1 MIPKDERGF
10 SFVELMTIIVILC
23 IITIAS
29 YPIII
34 SVVKDTKT
42 GLYKE
47 NIKELERASMA
58 WATKNAKNLPDDEK
72 DARFLTIE
80 KLYKDGF
87 IKNEEVV
94 DPRREGEYI
103 SGCIIVKKNKDGQYK
118 AKFHE
123 LSCNEAGKDY
133 RPKIKVVKD
142 AKKTYEVNSE
152 VAYEMPKIEATS
164 ITGKTLEVEY
174 PIIKKDGALTTYVEG
189 TKVGE
194 TYQLIYTVKDP
205 VNGLSS
211 KKEFTVK
218 IVDTKA
224 PVITVDGE
232 TKGYTEEIVLGNNYD
247 IPEAIVQDNSLEN
260 LKVNISTDLNT
271 KMPGNYEVVYTA
283 TDSHENLGIFVLKVN
298 VVKDEMPKENQIII
312 DNASVL
318 PGDGVLKKQQNSTYT
333 FAGTNPNNYIKF
345 NQELWR
351 ILTVDNKGI
360 KIVRHAPIKAMQ
372 WSNKKSTHI
381 DDSLIYNYLNQTY
394 LKTISEIEN
403 LNDKVRF
410 NISAVDLKNMTT
422 FEQLK
427 REESKIQTAKMLSV
441 GLLTMS
447 DYIMA
452 SNNQTCLANGE
463 NCTASNYLVKAK
475 SYWLSHM
482 TSDRNNMYLS
492 TSSGITIAPPTEI
505 HDVYP
510 VLYLSGYHTFL
521 GTGTETDP
529 YIIQN

>member
-1 MIPKDERGF
+1 MILKDERGF

-34 SVVKDTKT
+34 SVLKDTKT

-58 WATKNAKNLPDDEK
+58 WATKNAKDLPDDAK

-80 KLYKDGF
+80 KLYKAGF
-87 IKNEEVV
+87 IKNKEIA
-94 DPRREGEYI
+94 DPRYDGESM
-103 SGCIIVKKNKDGQYK
+103 SGCIMVKKNKDGQYK
-118 AKFHE
+118 AKFYE
-123 LSCNEAGKDY
+123 LSCSDAGKEY
-133 RPKIKVVKD
+133 VPKIEVVKD
-142 AKKTYEVNSE
+142 AKATYEVNSE
-152 VAYEMPKIEATS
+152 KPYEMPKLKATS
-164 ITGKTLEVEY
+164 VTGAVLDVEY

-194 TYQLIYTVKDP
+194 KYQLIYTVKDP
-205 VNGLSS
+205 VNGLTA
-211 KKEFTVK
+211 KKEFHVEV
-218 IVDTKA
+218 VDTKN
-224 PVITVDGE
+224 PIITVHGE
-232 TKGYTEEIVLGNNYD
+232 TNGYLEEVTVGSDYQ
-247 IPEAIVQDNSLEN
+247 IPEASVRDNSLES
-260 LKVNISTDLNT
+260 LKLNISTDLNT

-372 WSNKKSTHI
+372 WSNKNSTHI
-381 DDSLIYNYLNQTY
+381 DDSLIYDYLNQTY
-394 LKTISEIEN
+394 LKTVSEIEN
-403 LNDKVRF
+403 LNDRVRF
-410 NISAVDLKNMTT
+410 NISAIDLKNITT

-427 REESKIQTAKMLSV
+427 REESKIQTAKTLSV
-441 GLLTMS
+441 GLPTMS
-447 DYIMA
+447 DYVMA
-452 SNNQTCLANGE
+452 SNNQSCLANGE
-463 NCTASNYLVKAK
+463 NCATSNYLAKANP
-475 SYWLSHM
+475 YWFSHM
-482 TSDRNNMYLS
+482 TSDRNNMYVG
-492 TSSGITIAPPTEI
+492 TNGGITTALPTEAY
-505 HDVYP
+505 DVYP
-510 VLYLSGYHTFL
+510 VIYLEGYQTFL
-521 GTGTETDP
+521 GTGTENDP